1 MLWVLGIM
9 LVVFNVE
16 TLFVRWRCGHN
27 YRHIK
32 TTMTDNPI
40 AMSIV
45 RSTAKY
51 YEIHPLNVIGLVVG
65 VLFLLMAALKL

>member
-1 MLWVLGIM
+1 M
-9 LVVFNVE
+9 LVVFNGE
-16 TLFVRWRCGHN
+16 TLFVRWRGGRN
-27 YRHIK
+27 YRYIK
-32 TTMTDNPI
+32 ATMTDNPI
-40 AMSIV
+40 ARSVV